1 MPPKGVPHRK
11 SVYVFYASTLD
22 REGTIGTFGP
32 LRRRHLWRDRWGHPI
47 ETVPQVPTVGSQLS
61 MILRDCMI
69 VIQYRKKRGAGGTL
83 SIRGTP

>member
-1 MPPKGVPHRK
+1 MVRK

-47 ETVPQVPTVGSQLS
+47 ES
-61 MILRDCMI
+61 MILRKD
-69 VIQYRKKRGAGGTL
+69 KLSFRGRVPLMGSCLT
-83 SIRGTP
+83 IDEY